1 MGMKKGGTHGVVVNG
16 SICQMVDRQEE
27 GRWRERRRTRVA
39 HTWHGNNHLMGA
51 RDPSYNKWLA
61 TSPSFSRLSVWKK
74 NKKKHDRHT
83 AENTT
88 QTHTPN
94 TAPLACCAARSPH
107 RFSSHLY
114 FHLVWASCYW
124 VLPLTQGWSWVCV
137 CVWERSIDLSTAKR
151 IKESEQACPSFCHVI
166 NIVSMSLFAALAT
179 LPLYDTKH
187 VSAVTKTPWTD
198 SLIGTKLINNQ
209 AKNAQH
215 WQVSAF

>member
-1 MGMKKGGTHGVVVNG
+1 MERAEEDEGGAHMTRKQSPNGRARSLVQQMARHFSLILTSQCLEKK
-16 SICQMVDRQEE
+16 
-27 GRWRERRRTRVA
+27 
-39 HTWHGNNHLMGA
+39 
-51 RDPSYNKWLA
+51 
-61 TSPSFSRLSVWKK
+61 
-74 NKKKHDRHT
+74 KKKHDRHT

>member
-1 MGMKKGGTHGVVVNG
+1 MGMKKGGTHGAVVNG
-16 SICQMVDRQEE
+16 SICQMVDRREG

-39 HTWHGNNHLMGA
+39 HTWHENNHLMGT
-51 RDPSYNKWLA
+51 RDPSYNTRLA
-61 TSPSFSRLSVWKK
+61 TSPSFSPLAVWKEK
-74 NKKKHDRHT
+74 PTT
-83 AENTT
+83 ATAPRSQT
-88 QTHTPN
+88 QTQTPN
-94 TAPLACCAARSPH
+94 TAPLACCAAHSPH

-124 VLPLTQGWSWVCV
+124 VLPLAQGWSWVCV
-137 CVWERSIDLSTAKR
+137 CVRERSIDLSTAKR

-166 NIVSMSLFAALAT
+166 NIVSMSLFAALVT
-179 LPLYDTKH
+179 LSLYDARH

-198 SLIGTKLINNQ
+198 SSIGTKLINNQ